1 MIIRLFIAILVIVAL
16 SYAFNQFRRQPKAKR
31 KKLSLKFALYLLG
44 GVILLLI
51 ATGRV
56 HWITAV
62 FAGIIPFMSR
72 LIPLAIRIM
81 PFLSQV
87 QKQRMAGRM
96 AWGNTSTMQTRFLKL
111 ELDQDSGTI
120 RGEILSG
127 LFAGKT
133 LAQLSHSEAQ
143 QLLDYYQTHDRE
155 SQNLLFAYLQHRQQ
169 GDSFQRSGGA
179 ESASRNG
186 GMSRSEALEVLGLE
200 EGASQ
205 ADIVAAHK
213 KLMQRLHPDRGG
225 SNYLAV
231 KVNQAKTLLSQKR
244 RA

>member
-1 MIIRLFIAILVIVAL
+1 MIVRLFIAVLVLIAL
-16 SYAFNQFRRQPKAKR
+16 SYAFNRFRRQPAAQR
-31 KKLSLKFALYLLG
+31 KKLSLKVVLYLLA

-72 LIPLAIRIM
+72 LIPLAIRIA
-81 PFLSQV
+81 PFLSQL

-96 AWGNTSTMQTRFLKL
+96 GWGNTSTMQTRFLKL

-120 RGEILSG
+120 VGEIISG

-133 LAQLSHSEAQ
+133 LAQLSHEEAQ
-143 QLLDYYQTHDRE
+143 ELLDYYQTHDRE
-155 SQNLLFAYLQHRQQ
+155 SQNLLFAYLQHHKQDENFKRA
-169 GDSFQRSGGA
+169 GGA

-186 GMSRSEALEVLGLE
+186 GMSHGEALEILGLE

-205 ADIVAAHK
+205 EEISAAHK

-231 KVNQAKTLLSQKR
+231 KVNQAKALLSKKR
-244 RA
+244 KA